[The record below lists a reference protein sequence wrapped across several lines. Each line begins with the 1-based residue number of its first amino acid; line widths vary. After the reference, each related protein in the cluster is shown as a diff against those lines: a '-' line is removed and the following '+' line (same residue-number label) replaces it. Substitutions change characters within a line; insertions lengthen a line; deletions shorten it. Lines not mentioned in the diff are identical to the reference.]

1 MTYAQINE
9 LLNYG
14 TDAQCCAAIVALMY
28 VGLTY

>member
-9 LLNYG
+9 TLNYG
-14 TDAQCCAAIVALMY
+14 TGAQCRAAIVALMH